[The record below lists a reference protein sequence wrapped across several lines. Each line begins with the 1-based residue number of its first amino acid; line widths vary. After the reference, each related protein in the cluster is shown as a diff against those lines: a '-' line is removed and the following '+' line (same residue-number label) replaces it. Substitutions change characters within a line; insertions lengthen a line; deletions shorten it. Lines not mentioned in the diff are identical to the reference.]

1 MFCDKLILM
10 YVGVDIG
17 GTKTLVAVL
26 DEHGVIVDEQRFET
40 DKNYTDFLED
50 IKKAITK
57 LKTQE
62 FAGGAA
68 GVPGSLNRELGTAI
82 KLGNLPWQNV
92 PIQKDL
98 EDIFKC
104 PIAIENDAKLGA
116 LSEAMLLKDQYNKV
130 LYITISTG
138 IGIGLVVHGLI
149 DANLGDA
156 GGKTIMLEHDGKIVD
171 WEEFASGRAIVARYG
186 KRAEDIT
193 DPEVWKMIASDL
205 AKGFIHLVA
214 IIEPEVIVIGG
225 GVGTYFER
233 YGDFLKDDIQRYK
246 MPVVKLPEFIKAQRP
261 EQAVVYGCYD
271 LAKQKFPHAYTHN

>member
-1 MFCDKLILM
+1 M
-10 YVGVDIG
+10 YVGIDIG

-26 DEHGVIVDEQRFET
+26 DEHGVIIDEQRFET
-40 DKNYTDFLED
+40 DREYSKFLD
-50 IKKAITK
+50 DVSNSIPK
-57 LKTQE
+57 LKIQD

-68 GVPGSLNRELGTAI
+68 GVPGSLNRENGIAI
-82 KLGNLPWQNV
+82 KLGNLPWRNV

-116 LSEAMLLKDQYNKV
+116 LSEAMMLKDEYNKV

-138 IGIGLVVHGLI
+138 IGIGLVVGGAI
-149 DANLGDA
+149 DTNLGDA
-156 GGKTIMLEHDGKIVD
+156 GGKTIMLEHDGKVED

-186 KRAEDIT
+186 KRAEDI
-193 DPEVWKMIASDL
+193 DDAEIWKKIASDL

-225 GVGTYFER
+225 GVGSYFER
-233 YGDFLKDDIQRYK
+233 YGDFLKEDIQKYK
-246 MPVVKLPEFIKAQRP
+246 MPVVKLPELIKAQRP